1 MPHWMSIALM
11 LTWRKWPAYLIT
23 PSLTC
28 LFNLSLK
35 TCTFP
40 NEWKSAV
47 VCPIFK
53 NRGSRN
59 NPSNY
64 QPVSL
69 LTAVGKTM
77 DALQSR
83 SLTRY
88 LVSQKILS
96 DHQFGFLPGRS
107 TTTQLVYLFDQWS
120 RTLEQ
125 QNSTAVVFMDFMKA
139 FDKVWHQGLIYKLAQ
154 MGVGRSALDWLR
166 NYLSN
171 RSVSVRVGSSS
182 SAKHSVTAGVPQGS
196 HLGPVLFLCFIND
209 FPDKTGHGTD
219 IYADDTIIQHT
230 ACTRHQ
236 WRPPQPTN
244 IHHGSWELGLF
255 LARTIWTLEN
265 SATAHRPTCWN
276 ISTSLYP
283 EVEGQPIIVVKQH
296 KHLGVVFSNQ
306 LDWSAHM
313 MHLLSKGKRK
323 AGFLRFMAR
332 ELPADLICRLYMFPV
347 LDRFWSTRHQYGTE
361 AFLGNRPLLLRE
373 SKPVLHGEFW
383 KHPGG
388 HQSKYYLRDSNGHPS
403 VGGAVFRLHVCYIH
417 SCTTPEAHSINAF
430 FPFAQSLSSY
440 NLRKPRQLI
449 LPRVRTSRHLHSFFY
464 NSALLWN
471 SLPHSLQSIPNH
483 AQFRRALSHH
493 WKEHQYKPFFHL

>member
-1 MPHWMSIALM
+1 MHMPLKGKRV
-11 LTWRKWPAYLIT
+11 LRETAYLIT
-23 PSLTC
+23 PSLTY

-40 NEWKSAV
+40 DEWKSAV

-64 QPVSL
+64 RPVSL
-69 LTAVGKTM
+69 LSAVGKTM
-77 DALQSR
+77 DALQSH

-88 LVSQKILS
+88 LVSQKIVS

-125 QNSTAVVFMDFMKA
+125 QNSMAVVFMDFMKA

-171 RSVSVRVGSSS
+171 RSISVRVGSSS

-196 HLGPVLFLCFIND
+196 HLGPILFLCFIND
-209 FPDKTGHGTD
+209 LPDKTGHGTD

-230 ACTRHQ
+230 LHAPDINDDLLSLQTSITAAET
-236 WRPPQPTN
+236 WASSW
-244 IHHGSWELGLF
+244 HGRFGHSKTALLPIGQ
-255 LARTIWTLEN
+255 LAETSVR
-265 SATAHRPTCWN
+265 A
-276 ISTSLYP
+276 STP
-283 EVEGQPIIVVKQH
+283 EVEGQPIILVKQH

-313 MHLLSKGKRK
+313 MHLLSMGKRK

-332 ELPADLICRLYMFPV
+332 ELPADLICRLYVSCVRPV
-347 LDRFWSTRHQYGTE
+347 LEYASPVWHGGITRQQAIALERIQASVARRVLKAPWRTPKQVLLERLQWPSLFWRRCVATTCLLHTLMHNPTS
-361 AFLGNRPLLLRE
+361 PLNQCL
-373 SKPVLHGEFW
+373 
-383 KHPGG
+383 
-388 HQSKYYLRDSNGHPS
+388 
-403 VGGAVFRLHVCYIH
+403 
-417 SCTTPEAHSINAF
+417 

-449 LPRVRTSRHLHSFFY
+449 LPRLRTSRHLHSFFY
-464 NSALLWN
+464 NSARLWN

-483 AQFRRALSHH
+483 AQFRKALSHH
-493 WKEHQYKPFFHL
+493 WKEHQYKPLFNL